1 VRGGLDLG
9 GTKIQAVIAG
19 VGARVL
25 GEARRETPR
34 EGGPEAVAGELA
46 AALRDA
52 AADAEVELEELAT
65 VGVGAPGL
73 IDEAT
78 GSAGPLPNVAGWD
91 EAFPL
96 AHVLGNELGVRV
108 VVTNDV
114 AAAVEAELRFGAG
127 RGLGSFLGVFW
138 GTGVGGSVVL
148 DGRLWRGRG
157 AAGELGHVVAKP
169 GGRRCGCG
177 RRGCVEAYAGR
188 GPLEERARK
197 LARRHQ
203 TVLFEI
209 QQERGRPRL
218 TSGVWHRALEQHD
231 RLAERL
237 LERAVEALGV
247 GVGSALNL
255 LDVEAVILGGGLGLK
270 LGEPW
275 LERIREA
282 VLPHLLTSSR
292 PAEFRMAALG
302 DHGGAL
308 GAALLSADRYDAAAR

>member
-19 VGARVL
+19 EGTRVL
-25 GEARRETPR
+25 GEARRETPHD
-34 EGGPEAVAGELA
+34 GGPEAVARELA
-46 AALRDA
+46 VALRDA
-52 AADAEVELEELAT
+52 AADAEVELTELAA

-73 IDEAT
+73 VDSEAGT
-78 GSAGPLPNVAGWD
+78 VAGAGNIPGLQD
-91 EAFPL
+91 AFPL
-96 AHVLGNELGVRV
+96 ARVLGDELGVRV
-108 VVTNDV
+108 GVANDV
-114 AAAVEAELRFGAG
+114 TAAVEAELRYGAG

-138 GTGVGGSVVL
+138 GTGVGGGVVL
-148 DGRLWRGRG
+148 DGQLWRGRG

-169 GGRRCGCG
+169 GGRRCPCG

-188 GPLEERARK
+188 GALEERARK
-197 LARRHQ
+197 LADRHR

-209 QQERGRPRL
+209 QRERGRPRL

-237 LERAVEALGV
+237 LERAVNALGV
-247 GVGSALNL
+247 GVASALNV

-282 VLPHLLTSSR
+282 TLPHLFTSSR
-292 PAEFRMAALG
+292 PPEFRMAALG

-308 GAALLSADRYDAAAR
+308 GAALLAA

>member
-19 VGARVL
+19 EGARVL

-34 EGGPEAVAGELA
+34 EGGPQAVVTQLA
-46 AALRDA
+46 AALREA
-52 AADAEVELEELAT
+52 AADAEIEIEELAS

-73 IDEAT
+73 VD
-78 GSAGPLPNVAGWD
+78 SAAGTLAHPPNIAGWD
-91 EAFPL
+91 DAFPV
-96 AHVLGNELGVRV
+96 AGVLGEELRVPV
-108 VVTNDV
+108 VVVNDV
-114 AAAVEAELRFGAG
+114 SAAVEAELRYGAG
-127 RGLGSFLGVFW
+127 RGVGSFLGVFW
-138 GTGVGGSVVL
+138 GTGVGGGVVL

-157 AAGELGHVVAKP
+157 AAGELGHVVARP
-169 GGRRCGCG
+169 DGRRCPCG

-188 GPLEERARK
+188 GSMEERARK
-197 LARRHQ
+197 LARRHP

-209 QQERGRPRL
+209 QRERGRPRL

-237 LERAVEALGV
+237 LERAVKALGV
-247 GVGSALNL
+247 GVGSALNV

-275 LERIREA
+275 LERIRDA
-282 VLPHLLTSSR
+282 VLPHLFTSSR
-292 PAEFRMAALG
+292 PPEFRMAALG
-302 DHGGAL
+302 DYGGAL
-308 GAALLSADRYDAAAR
+308 GAALLSA